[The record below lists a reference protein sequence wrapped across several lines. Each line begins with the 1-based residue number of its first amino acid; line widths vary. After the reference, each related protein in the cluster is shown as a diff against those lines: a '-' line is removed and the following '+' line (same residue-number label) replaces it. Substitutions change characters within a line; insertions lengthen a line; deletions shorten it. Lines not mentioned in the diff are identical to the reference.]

1 MLPQQAKDAL
11 AGWVEAAAPVV
22 QKLNG
27 ETATEWPEVRRQYID
42 GLRQLFPAVNGVVY
56 ENTSLGEVPALRVA
70 PEDAKTDT
78 VVLYIHG
85 GGYVHGGTDAYRGL
99 AGRLACQLSATVYL
113 PDYRQA
119 PDFPFPVPIED
130 VFAAYRTLIADG
142 VEADKLVLAGDSAG
156 GAMVVTMMRKARD
169 AGIPLPAAG
178 VAFSPWANLT
188 HSGKSA
194 TVRDG
199 LDPLCSTD
207 FLNILARTFL
217 GEELPTHPDA
227 SPVYANLHGLS
238 PVMIQ
243 AGENEVML
251 SDAIR
256 LAGNLAEARVRTTLE
271 VWPGMFHVWHLFAG
285 ILPEADSAL
294 INAVRFI
301 ENALEQ
307 ARVEY

>member
-1 MLPQQAKDAL
+1 MLPQQAKKVL

-27 ETATEWPEVRRQYID
+27 ETEMEWPEVRRQYMS
-42 GLRQLFPAVNGVVY
+42 GLSRLFPAVSGVVY
-56 ENTSLGEVPALRVA
+56 QNSSLGEVPVLSVF
-70 PEDAKTDT
+70 PEEHISDT

-85 GGYVHGGTDAYRGL
+85 GGYVHGGTEAYCGL
-99 AGRLACQLSATVYL
+99 AGRLARQLSATVYL

-119 PDFPFPVPIED
+119 PDFPFPVPLED
-130 VFAAYRTLIADG
+130 VFSVYRALISG
-142 VEADKLVLAGDSAG
+142 GTEANKLVLVGDSAG

-169 AGIPLPAAG
+169 ADIPLPAAG

-188 HSGKSA
+188 HSGKSGS
-194 TVRDG
+194 VRDG

-217 GEELPTHPDA
+217 AGELPTHPDA

-271 VWPGMFHVWHLFAG
+271 VWPEMFHVWHLFAG
-285 ILPEADSAL
+285 ILPEADKAL
-294 INAVRFI
+294 CNAVRFL
-301 ENALEQ
+301 EDALEQ
-307 ARVEY
+307 ARG